1 MSSQISTVYLANHS
15 HTDLGFTDHQDVVFR
30 QHLEFID
37 RAIELCEYTAD
48 APEESRY
55 RWVCEGTGVTERWLR
70 QASDKQVERFLAC
83 HQRGQIDVTA
93 MQWNFTPALSPEQ
106 MARSL
111 YPVRALRDEYG
122 LSISA
127 AMQSD
132 SNGISWMF
140 ADLLAEAGIDFLTM
154 SVNPVRGG
162 VPKPC
167 PQAFWWEGPTGRRTL
182 TWNGFHYLFARSNA
196 KLGDWRYVDRFFPT
210 FLQMLEDDPG
220 YPWEFLYCQSTHP
233 IRVDNGPPDI
243 RMIDFVR
250 EWNDQGR
257 TPRLQFSTPS
267 LFRQVLA
274 EHEAEL
280 PVMRGD
286 WLDWW
291 CDGIASSAFE
301 SGVNRESHNLLVAAE
316 TIASW
321 PTQDSAPAVSADR
334 LAEVYELLSLYD
346 EHTWG
351 AFASVAAPDSVWS
364 RGQWNYKASF
374 AYRGSGET
382 HDILA
387 RSARRLAGELAE
399 PGPEGRFNVGDL
411 TPDEA
416 YPAADTNDLL
426 VLNTLPWERDVFV
439 AEPELRGGAAPV
451 GVLEA
456 FFPRGVPW
464 GGEKPPTPDRRLR
477 LRVPAFGYTFA
488 DLGVIAD
495 SDDLAADGQ
504 TIENEFYRL
513 EVDAQTGGL
522 AVLYDK
528 ELGRDFA
535 GTHRGWQLGQL
546 IYQQVDD
553 TTPGYDASSTTPGR
567 DAINSGWDF
576 AQVPNFGAWNTDVV
590 FRQEV
595 PVDVTVTD
603 PVMENGRVSISV
615 ECTVKGVR
623 WARCTYWLDTRT
635 RHVGVDWELDKE
647 HVRDAEELFVAFPVA
662 LGSPTFRAEVNGV
675 PFTPDDDQLPGT
687 VRDWFPIR
695 GWVEVS
701 DGDAGMTIAP
711 IAAPLVQLGG
721 ITTAKAAQ
729 QLAPEGPA
737 VMSWA
742 LNNHWMVNFKASQG
756 GLIPLRYRLTTHSG
770 AVDDATAGRFAEEM
784 HTPPVVLRDYKR
796 TTGEATRSYL
806 AVDAPLGAMVH
817 AKEAVDDRGVVLR
830 IRNLVREA
838 QTVRIDVSGYDI
850 TSAEHVDVLEAPRQE
865 IPITDGAISVDLKP
879 AEMTAVLLRR
889 PAREQTA

>member
-1 MSSQISTVYLANHS
+1 MSPQISTVYLANHS

-48 APEESRY
+48 APDESRY
-55 RWVCEGTGVTERWLR
+55 RWVCEGTGVTERWFR
-70 QASDKQVERFLAC
+70 QAGDKQVERFLAC

-93 MQWNFTPALSPEQ
+93 MQWNFTPSLAPEQ

-111 YPVRALRDEYG
+111 YPVRWLREQFG
-122 LSISA
+122 VTISS

-196 KLGDWRYVDRFFPT
+196 KLGDWRYVDRFFPK
-210 FLQMLEDDPG
+210 FLQMLEEDTG
-220 YPWEFLYCQSTHP
+220 YPWDFLYCQSTHP

-250 EWNDQGR
+250 EWNEQGR
-257 TPRLQFSTPS
+257 TPRLEFSTPS
-267 LFRQVLA
+267 LFRRVLA
-274 EHEAEL
+274 EHESTL

-316 TIASW
+316 TVASW
-321 PTQDSAPAVSADR
+321 ASKDTHPAVPAER
-334 LAEVYELLSLYD
+334 LAHVYELLSLYD

-364 RGQWNYKASF
+364 KGQWNYKASF

-387 RSARRLAGELAE
+387 RSARRLAGELAD

-426 VLNTLPWERDVFV
+426 VVNTLPWEREVFV

-464 GGEKPPTPDRRLR
+464 GGEKPPTPDRRKRLR
-477 LRVPAFGYTFA
+477 LPAFGYVFA
-488 DLGVIAD
+488 DLDAPDV
-495 SDDLAADGQ
+495 SDDLAASGQ
-504 TIENEFYRL
+504 TIENEHYRV
-513 EVDAQTGGL
+513 EVDPQTGGL
-522 AVLYDK
+522 RSLYDK
-528 ELGRDFA
+528 RLDRELA
-535 GTHRGWQLGQL
+535 GTYRGWRLGQL

-553 TTPGYDASSTTPGR
+553 STPGYDAGSMTPGR
-567 DAINSGWDF
+567 DTINSGWDF
-576 AQVPNFGAWNTDVV
+576 SQVPNFGAWNTDVR
-590 FRQEV
+590 FRHEV
-595 PVDVTVTD
+595 PTDVAVGI
-603 PVMENGRVSISV
+603 PVIEHGRVSISV
-615 ECTVKGVR
+615 QCSITGVR

-635 RHVGVDWELDKE
+635 RHLGIDWELDKE
-647 HVRDAEELFVAFPVA
+647 HVCDAEELFVAFPTA
-662 LGSPTFRAEVNGV
+662 LGEPTFRGDVNGV
-675 PFTPDDDQLPGT
+675 PFSPDDDQLPGT
-687 VRDWFPIR
+687 VRDWFPVR
-695 GWVEVS
+695 GWFDVS
-701 DGDAGMTIAP
+701 DGTAGVTVAP
-711 IAAPLVQLGG
+711 LDAPLVQLGG
-721 ITTAKAAQ
+721 ITTAKAAER
-729 QLAPEGPA
+729 LAPEAPA
-737 VMSWA
+737 IMSWA

-756 GLIPLRYRLTTHSG
+756 GLIPLRYRLTTHEGS
-770 AVDDATAGRFAEEM
+770 VHDAAAGRFAEEM
-784 HTPPVVLRDYKR
+784 HTPPIVLRDYSR
-796 TTGEATRSYL
+796 TVADAERSYL
-806 AVDAPLGAMVH
+806 ALDDADVMVH
-817 AKEAVDDRGVVLR
+817 AKESVTEDGGVILR
-830 IRNLVREA
+830 IRSLVRESQA
-838 QTVRIDVSGYDI
+838 VRLDVSGYQP
-850 TSAEHVDVLEAPRQE
+850 TEAHRVSVLET
-865 IPITDGAISVDLKP
+865 PIGDPVQVVDGAITLELRP

-889 PAREQTA
+889 STGV